1 MNINQPAIGAIVDR
15 PLNKNDVKTLSL
27 AALGGALE
35 YYDFIVA
42 VFFTKLLA
50 GIFFPPDMPTWLA
63 QLNVF
68 ALFAAGYLV
77 RPIGGLFFAH
87 FGDRIGRKKM
97 FALSLFLMAA
107 PTFAMGLLPS
117 YTQIGLV
124 APVLLLFCRLLQ
136 GFSVGGEVPGAWVFV
151 SEHVSEKKVG
161 LACGLLM
168 SGICF
173 GILLGSLTALLLNA
187 YMEPSAL
194 GSWGWR
200 VPFLVGGLFGF
211 MAVYLRRHLQETP
224 VFERLNATKA
234 LSKEIPL
241 AMVLRDNRG
250 EVLLGFLATWFFSG
264 TFVTYFLYLPTYL
277 QVQFSLGKTAVL
289 NANSWSVLLLIIGS
303 TVTGI
308 LVDKATAGKALFF
321 GCIAMLATVFLL
333 FKDLLAGSPDALT
346 ILSVGGFFMGI
357 ITVVPFVIVKSFPP
371 RVRFTGFSLS
381 YNMGYAI
388 FGGTAPVMLAAF
400 VGQNHVILAPA
411 YYLAAMGILGLLLS
425 LNIIRRKL

>member
-1 MNINQPAIGAIVDR
+1 MNMNQQAIGTIVDR
-15 PLNKNDVKTLSL
+15 PLSRNDVKTLSL

-87 FGDRIGRKKM
+87 FGDKIGRKKM

-107 PTFAMGLLPS
+107 PTFAMGLLPG
-117 YTQIGLV
+117 YAQIGLV
-124 APVLLLFCRLLQ
+124 APVALLFCRLLQ

-168 SGICF
+168 SGICL

-187 YMEPSAL
+187 YMEPGAL
-194 GSWGWR
+194 GNWGWR

-211 MAVYLRRHLQETP
+211 IAVYLRRHLQETP
-224 VFERLNATKA
+224 VFEQLNATKS

-277 QVQFSLGKTAVL
+277 QVQFSLSKVAVL
-289 NANSWSVLLLIIGS
+289 NANSWSIFLLIVGS
-303 TVTGI
+303 TITGI
-308 LVDKATAGKALFF
+308 LVDKATAGKAMFF
-321 GCIAMLATVFLL
+321 GSIAMLATVFLL
-333 FKDLLAGSPDALT
+333 FRDLTIGSSNALT
-346 ILSVGGFFMGI
+346 VLSVGGFFMGI
-357 ITVVPFVIVKSFPP
+357 ITVVPFIIVKSFPP

-388 FGGTAPVMLAAF
+388 FGGTAPVMLAAL
-400 VGQNHVILAPA
+400 VGQSHIVLAPA
-411 YYLAAMGILGLLLS
+411 YYLYAMSILGLLLS
-425 LNIIRRKL
+425 LNVIRRKL